1 MVDLPTRADLY
12 SIGRSYLVAR
22 AKKIDPAQVDI
33 EGSDANIFVGSPSV
47 VADYIV
53 KQLGFSVAAQT
64 LDGAERED
72 LDRYAFDRYQLP
84 RKGAVAAR
92 GQVRFFRT
100 VATVGAGSIAAN
112 TRLRTLTGVEYITTT
127 TASFGVGDLEAVS
140 NVRAIE
146 AGKSSQVGSNSIRQ
160 FVTPGSVFDGSI
172 QVTNDIPMAGG
183 EDAEQ
188 DDEFRARIRDFWR
201 SARRGILAAIEFG
214 ARTVP
219 GVVSALAVE
228 TLNLIGEPTRLVEL
242 FIADSSGV
250 ANRQLADDVDVALA
264 EYRAGGINVIIYTSL
279 PFLVSVVLKLS
290 FRANVDTI
298 ALTEEIRNAV
308 VSYVNSLPV
317 NGPLYVGELMVVLSR
332 FKDDG
337 LIVDGGSV
345 VAPVG
350 DLVPT
355 PGQTLRTVLGNVT
368 VQ

>member
-12 SIGRSYLVAR
+12 SVGRAYLVGR
-22 AKKIDPAQVDI
+22 AKRINPAQVDV
-33 EGSDANIFVGSPSV
+33 EGSDANIFVGSTSV
-47 VADYIV
+47 VGDYLL
-53 KQLGFSVAAQT
+53 KQLGFSIAAQT
-64 LDGAERED
+64 LDGAESED

-84 RKGAVAAR
+84 RKGAIAAR

-100 VATVGAGSIAAN
+100 VATIGAGSIASN

-127 TASFGVGDLEAVS
+127 TASFAALDLEVIA
-140 NVRAIE
+140 NVRAVE
-146 AGKSSQVGSNSIRQ
+146 AGKSSQVGTNSIRQ

-172 QVTNDIPMAGG
+172 QVTNDLPMAGG
-183 EDAEQ
+183 ENAEE
-188 DDEFRARIRDFWR
+188 DDDFRARIRDFWR
-201 SARRGILAAIEFG
+201 TARRGILAAIEFG

-219 GVVSALAVE
+219 GVTSALAVE

-242 FIADSSGV
+242 YIADSSGV
-250 ANRQLADDVDVALA
+250 ANRQLADDVDVALD

-279 PFLVSVVLKLS
+279 PLIVAVTLRLS
-290 FRANVDTI
+290 FRAGVDTV
-298 ALTEEIRNAV
+298 ALGEEVRNAV

-317 NGPLYVGELMVVLSR
+317 NGPLYVGELNVVLSR

-337 LIVDGGSV
+337 LIVDSGSV

-355 PGQTLRTVLGNVT
+355 PGQTLRTTLDNVT